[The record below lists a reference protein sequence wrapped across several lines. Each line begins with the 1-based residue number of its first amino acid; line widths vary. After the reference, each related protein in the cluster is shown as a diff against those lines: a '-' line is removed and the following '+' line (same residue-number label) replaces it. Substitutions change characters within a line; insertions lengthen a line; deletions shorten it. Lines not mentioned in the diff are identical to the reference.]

1 MEETEVA
8 HGARGRSDI
17 ERVARIDENDAQ
29 ALELGSGGQGETT
42 LQQTAK
48 PNDEG
53 KQVRKE
59 ARRRGSAAAC
69 AGGEG

>member
-8 HGARGRSDI
+8 HGAGGRADV
-17 ERVARIDENDAQ
+17 ERVARIDEDDAQ
-29 ALELGSGGQGETT
+29 AVELGSGGQEETT
-42 LQQTAK
+42 LQQTPK
-48 PNDEG
+48 PKDEG

-59 ARRRGSAAAC
+59 AGRRGSAAAC